1 MRTAQTSANGHGI
14 ANDVA
19 HTLDQVQG
27 QAVAFSHSA
36 AGNSHGIAYVVEGTP
51 PIRGGGAGNS
61 MPAVAYTK
69 SKRAQSKTDNET
81 WVDGEV
87 TPTINVFDTGDTRAT
102 TVVAVRPQSSMQVRR
117 LTPLECEFLQGFPPQ
132 HTNVTFRK
140 KPAADGPRYRALGNS
155 MAVPCMWWLGNRIRL
170 STGQDL

>member
-1 MRTAQTSANGHGI
+1 
-14 ANDVA
+14 
-19 HTLDQVQG
+19 
-27 QAVAFSHSA
+27 
-36 AGNSHGIAYVVEGTP
+36 
-51 PIRGGGAGNS
+51 